1 MLTLESQGILTV
13 LKNKVFDMTKRWTA
27 YKMHVKDV
35 VAGNYSGEG
44 FISFGQWQVNRVRI
58 MGTVVQKFI
67 SEDNGYGFFIL
78 DDGTET
84 VRVRSF
90 KDSVDLI
97 KTAEIGD
104 MIDVFGR
111 VRKYEE
117 EIYVIPEILRKV
129 EEPNFYIVRKLELKK
144 QDKRIVRAEAPKKEE
159 AKPAEQPEEIV
170 EEVIDTGEKKA
181 ESGAV
186 NPRRKVVDCISG
198 FDKGE
203 GVDVDKLMTSCGLSE
218 DIVERVLTDLM
229 NEGEIFEPR
238 AGKVKILG

>member
-1 MLTLESQGILTV
+1 
-13 LKNKVFDMTKRWTA
+13 MTKRWTA

-35 VAGNYSGEG
+35 VGGNYSGEG
-44 FISFGQWQVNRVRI
+44 FISFGQLQINRVRL

-67 SEDNGYGFFIL
+67 SEDNGYGFFII

-84 VRVRSF
+84 IRVRSF

-97 KTAEIGD
+97 KTVEIGD
-104 MIDVFGR
+104 LIDVFGR
-111 VRKYEE
+111 IRKYEE

-144 QDKRIVRAEAPKKEE
+144 QDKKISLSSKESLKGKKEE
-159 AKPAEQPEEIV
+159 AKPAEQPDEIV
-170 EEVIDTGEKKA
+170 EEVIDMSEKKS
-181 ESGAV
+181 EDTTI
-186 NPRRKVVDCISG
+186 NPRRKVVDCIAG

-203 GVDVDKLMTSCGLSE
+203 GVEVDKLMKGCGLSE
-218 DIVERVLTDLM
+218 EIVERVLTDLM

>member
-1 MLTLESQGILTV
+1 
-13 LKNKVFDMTKRWTA
+13 MTKRWTA
-27 YKMHVKDV
+27 YKMHIKDIV
-35 VAGNYSGEG
+35 NGNYSGEG
-44 FISFGQWQVNRVRI
+44 FISYGQLQVNRVRI

-67 SEDNGYGFFIL
+67 SEDNGYGFFII

-84 VRVRSF
+84 IRVRSF

-129 EEPNFYIVRKLELKK
+129 EEPNFYILRKLELKK
-144 QDKRIVRAEAPKKEE
+144 QDKRIVRTEAPKKEE
-159 AKPAEQPEEIV
+159 SKPAEQPDEII
-170 EEVIDTGEKKA
+170 EEVIDISEKKTEA
-181 ESGAV
+181 AGDGI
-186 NPRRKVVDCISG
+186 NPRRKVVDCIAG

-203 GVDVDKLMTSCGLSE
+203 GVEVDKLMKGCGLSE
-218 DIVERVLTDLM
+218 EIVERVLTDLM

>member
-1 MLTLESQGILTV
+1 
-13 LKNKVFDMTKRWTA
+13 MTKRWTA
-27 YKMHVKDV
+27 YKMHIKDIV
-35 VAGNYSGEG
+35 NGNYSGEG
-44 FISFGQWQVNRVRI
+44 FISFGQLQVNRVRI

-67 SEDNGYGFFIL
+67 AEDNGYGFFIL

-84 VRVRSF
+84 IRVRSF

-97 KTAEIGD
+97 KTVEIGD

-129 EEPNFYIVRKLELKK
+129 EEPNFYILRKLELKK
-144 QDKRIVRAEAPKKEE
+144 QDKKIIKAEAPKPAE
-159 AKPAEQPEEIV
+159 AKHAEQPDEIV
-170 EEVIDTGEKKA
+170 EELIDTGAVKPHAGE
-181 ESGAV
+181 AV
-186 NPRRKVVDCISG
+186 NPRRKVVDCIAG

-203 GVDVDKLMTSCGLSE
+203 GVEVDKLMKGCGLSE
-218 DIVERVLTDLM
+218 EIVERVLTDLM

>member
-1 MLTLESQGILTV
+1 
-13 LKNKVFDMTKRWTA
+13 MTKRWTA

-58 MGTVVQKFI
+58 MGTVVQKFV
-67 SEDNGYGFFIL
+67 SEDNGYGFFII

-104 MIDVFGR
+104 IIDVFGR
-111 VRKYEE
+111 VRKYDE
-117 EIYVIPEILRKV
+117 EIYVIPEILHKV
-129 EEPNFYIVRKLELKK
+129 DDPNFYIVRKLELKK
-144 QDKRIVRAEAPKKEE
+144 QDKKIVRSEAPKKAE
-159 AKPAEQPEEIV
+159 AKPAEQPDEIV
-170 EEVIDTGEKKA
+170 EEVIDMSEKKPELA
-181 ESGAV
+181 GDTV
-186 NPRRKVVDCISG
+186 NPRRKIVDCIAG

-203 GVDVDKLMTSCGLSE
+203 GVEVDKLMKGCGLSE

>member
-1 MLTLESQGILTV
+1 
-13 LKNKVFDMTKRWTA
+13 MTKRWTA

-35 VAGNYSGEG
+35 VNGNYTGEG

-67 SEDNGYGFFIL
+67 SEDNGYGFFII
-78 DDGTET
+78 DDSTET

-97 KTAEIGD
+97 KMAEIGD

-129 EEPNFYIVRKLELKK
+129 DEPNFYILRKLELKK
-144 QDKRIVRAEAPKKEE
+144 QDKRIVLTEAPKKEE
-159 AKPAEQPEEIV
+159 AKPAEQPDEIV
-170 EEVIDTGEKKA
+170 EEVIDTGEKKTETA
-181 ESGAV
+181 GDGI
-186 NPRRKVVDCISG
+186 NPRRKVVDCIAG

-203 GVDVDKLMTSCGLSE
+203 GVEVDKLMKGCGLSE